1 MTLALGAAVSG
12 VDLVLPVA
20 LVSIILVLLTE
31 PAIPGF
37 SGVLRCLWAVRYTAR
52 HFRIHF
58 FPRVSIACQ
67 YKCQYIMPMKKRT
80 DKVQFRL
87 TAQELRALKLL
98 AARAGLS
105 LSAYLR
111 ESIRNDAKDK
121 GIPI

>member
-1 MTLALGAAVSG
+1 
-12 VDLVLPVA
+12 
-20 LVSIILVLLTE
+20 
-31 PAIPGF
+31 
-37 SGVLRCLWAVRYTAR
+37 
-52 HFRIHF
+52 
-58 FPRVSIACQ
+58 
-67 YKCQYIMPMKKRT
+67 MKKRT